1 MRSSRHL
8 RGAVR
13 VLGTLALSASLWLT
27 LAATALARDG
37 GEGTYG
43 KTNDKVVT
51 NVGFMLIIFFPL
63 LVLTLSLIQAWLT
76 RRKEH
81 R

>member
-1 MRSSRHL
+1 MRRIDARSAAR
-8 RGAVR
+8 AAI
-13 VLGTLALSASLWLT
+13 TLALTAALWLSLT
-27 LAATALARDG
+27 GLAFARDG

-51 NVGFMLIIFFPL
+51 NAGFILIVFFPL
-63 LVLTLSLIQAWLT
+63 LILTLSLIQAWLSK
-76 RRKEH
+76 RKE

>member
-1 MRSSRHL
+1 MRQRRNL
-8 RGAVR
+8 RGAR
-13 VLGTLALSASLWLT
+13 RALMTLAFTAALWLT

-51 NVGFMLIIFFPL
+51 NAGFILIVFFPL

-76 RRKEH
+76 KRKQH
-81 R
+81 